1 MRFSDIAVRR
11 PVFAAVLSL
20 LIIAFGII
28 SFTRLPLRE
37 YPNID
42 IPVVSVD
49 TNYTGA
55 AAEVIESRITQL
67 IEGQISGV
75 EGVKSISSASRDGRS
90 DITIEFDISR
100 NIDDAANDVR
110 DRVSRVLDNLPEEAD
125 PPEVNKV
132 DTDAQPIIF
141 LSLTSNKHSLLELAD
156 YAERYLVDRFSAT
169 NGVARVQVYGSSRP
183 ALRIWLNRE
192 RLAAYQL
199 TTADVERALRTQ
211 NVELPAGRI
220 ESTEQNLT
228 LRINRPY
235 VTPEDFTKLIIGRGA
250 NGYLVRMGDIAQV
263 ELGQEN
269 PYTFYHN
276 SGKPAVG
283 LAIVRQS
290 NANTVE
296 VAEAIRNLV
305 PEVART
311 LPDGMSLFVNYDTS
325 VFISESI
332 SKVYHTLGEAAV
344 LVVVVIFL
352 FLGSMRATLM
362 PAVAV
367 PISLTGAFILLAA
380 LGYSLNLL
388 TLLALVLAIGLVV
401 DDAIVVLENVYHRI
415 EKGEPP
421 LLAAYNGAGQV
432 SFAVI
437 ASTVVVMAVFVPVLF
452 LGGNVGRLFRELAAA
467 MIGAVGVSLIV
478 SLTLTPMM
486 CSKML
491 KGNVKPNRFNR
502 KVDEYLNRL
511 GAAYRR
517 SLDRILDR
525 WVLMGLACVAVFGLT
540 IFGLM
545 TLKSELAP
553 EEDTGMARVTIV
565 GPEGM
570 GFDALIDS
578 TLELEKRLMEFV
590 GGDKP
595 VERFI
600 VRAPSRFGSSGD
612 FTSASASLVLK
623 DWGNRDIRT
632 QDVIQQLQARLD
644 DMPNVRAFANQNSS
658 LGGGR
663 GRPISFVISGSSFE
677 ELARAR
683 DAIIAAA
690 ATYPGIQ
697 GLDSDYKETKPQ
709 MQVHINTTRA
719 ADLGVPVA
727 DIGATLETMMG
738 SRRVTTYID
747 RGEEYYVVLQAQREH
762 RLSPSDLENM
772 YVRSTTTQK
781 LIPLSN
787 LVSLDEFA
795 DAGTL
800 GRYNRLRAI
809 TLEGNVGP
817 GFSLG
822 EALSFLEN
830 EALKHPEVV
839 AIGYKGESREFK
851 EAGSA
856 LIFALIFAI
865 VVIYLVLA
873 AQFESFIHPIVIIL
887 TVPLAVGGAA
897 LGLHLLG
904 ATLNIFSQVGIV
916 MLVGLATKNG
926 ILIVEFANQLR
937 DEGHSIR
944 NAILSASERRLR
956 PILMTSIATVAG
968 AVPLVIMGGAG
979 AASRQSIG
987 TVIVF
992 GVSLSTVLSL
1002 YVIPVIYNRLARY
1015 TRSPEAVTRDLEAQ
1029 MASQTVTA
1037 EAAE

>member
-1 MRFSDIAVRR
+1 MRVSDIAVRR
-11 PVFAAVLSL
+11 PVLAAVLSL
-20 LIIAFGII
+20 LITAFGII
-28 SFTRLPLRE
+28 SFSQLPLRE

-42 IPVVSVD
+42 IPVVSVE
-49 TNYTGA
+49 TTYRGA

-67 IEGQISGV
+67 IEGQISGI
-75 EGVKSISSASRDGRS
+75 EGVKSITSSSRDGRS
-90 DITIEFDISR
+90 DISIEFDISR
-100 NIDDAANDVR
+100 DIDDAANDVR
-110 DRVSRVLDNLPEEAD
+110 DRVSRVVDNLPEEAD
-125 PPEVNKV
+125 PPEINKV
-132 DTDAQPIIF
+132 DADARPIMF
-141 LSLTSNKHSLLELAD
+141 LNLTSKQHSLLELAD
-156 YAERYLVDRFSAT
+156 YADRYLVDRLSAT
-169 NGVARVQVYGSSRP
+169 SGVARVQIYGSSRP
-183 ALRIWLNRE
+183 AMRVWLNRE

-199 TTADVERALRTQ
+199 TTADVEQALRTQ

-220 ESTEQNLT
+220 ESSDQNLT

-235 VTPEDFTKLIIGRGA
+235 LNPEDFRQLIIGRGA
-250 NGYLVRMGDIAQV
+250 NGHLVRMGDIAEV
-263 ELGQEN
+263 ELGSEN
-269 PYTFYHN
+269 PYTMYRN
-276 SGKPAVG
+276 TGTPGVG
-283 LAIVRQS
+283 LGIVRQS

-296 VAEAIRNLV
+296 VARLIREQV
-305 PEVART
+305 PEINRT
-311 LPDGMSLFVNYDTS
+311 LPEGMTLFVNYDTS
-325 VFISESI
+325 IFISESI
-332 SKVYHTLGEAAV
+332 KKVYHTLAEAAV

-352 FLGSMRATLM
+352 FLGSLRATLM

-452 LGGNVGRLFRELAAA
+452 LGGNTGRLFRELAAA

-491 KGNVKPNRFNR
+491 KANVKPSRFNQ
-502 KVDEYLNRL
+502 KMDELLARL

-517 SLDRILDR
+517 SLEGVVER
-525 WVLMGLACVAVFGLT
+525 WVATAGVCVAVLGLTVFGLA
-540 IFGLM
+540 
-545 TLKSELAP
+545 TLQSELAP
-553 EEDTGMARVTIV
+553 QEDTGLARINTS

-570 GFDALIDS
+570 GFDALIQA
-578 TLELEKRLMEFV
+578 TLDMEKRILESV
-590 GGDKP
+590 GGDHP
-595 VERFI
+595 IER
-600 VRAPSRFGSSGD
+600 VVLRAPGRFGAGDD
-612 FTSASASLVLK
+612 FTSSAGTLILK
-623 DWGNRDIRT
+623 DWSQRNVSTD
-632 QDVIQQLQARLD
+632 DVIRQLRRELED
-644 DMPNVRAFANQNSS
+644 LPNLRVFLNQDNS
-658 LGGGR
+658 LGGG
-663 GRPISFVISGSSFE
+663 GRAIRFVISGSSFQ

-683 DAIIAAA
+683 DAIMAAA
-690 ATYPGIQ
+690 ANYPGIQ

-709 MQVHINTTRA
+709 MQVKIDTTRA
-719 ADLGVPVA
+719 ADLGVSVTE
-727 DIGATLETMMG
+727 IGSTLETMMG
-738 SRRVTTYID
+738 SKRVTTFID
-747 RGEEYYVVLQAQREH
+747 RGEEYYVVLQAQRDN
-762 RLSPSDLENM
+762 RLSPADLQNM
-772 YVRSTTTQK
+772 YVRSRTTQQ

-787 LVSLDEFA
+787 LVTLEEFA

-800 GRYNRLRAI
+800 GRFNKLRAI
-809 TLEGNVGP
+809 TLEGDVGP
-817 GFSLG
+817 GYSLG
-822 EALSFLEN
+822 EALAFLEN

-839 AIGYKGESREFK
+839 AVGYKGESREYK

-856 LIFALIFAI
+856 LLFALVFAI
-865 VVIYLVLA
+865 LVIYLVLA

-904 ATLNIFSQVGIV
+904 NTLNIFSQVGIV

-937 DEGHSIR
+937 DEGHTVR
-944 NAILSASERRLR
+944 EAILRASERRLR

-968 AVPLVIMGGAG
+968 AVPLVVMGGAG
-979 AASRQSIG
+979 AASRQAIG

-992 GVSLSTVLSL
+992 GVSLSTLLSL
-1002 YVIPVIYNRLARY
+1002 YVIPVFYNRLARY
-1015 TRSPEAVTRDLEAQ
+1015 TRSPEAVTRDLEDQ
-1029 MASQTVTA
+1029 MARQTALA
-1037 EAAE
+1037 E